1 MFLLLLACTS
11 APSGTGPPS
20 WGLQYASVSPGD
32 DGAWRGHSVWTF
44 YEEGWSQE
52 PSADWHLC
60 SLLQTLEGVPD
71 PAIAGC
77 PDCQD
82 KVRVTVRN
90 LETDC
95 EPDWVEDASFTAPT
109 AMAVGPADPDM
120 ADRAPHPDSMG
131 WYQAF
136 GDEELA
142 FQGHAT
148 SEDAEL
154 GREGPDGWAPEAWYT
169 LWPSFAWSL

>member
-1 MFLLLLACTS
+1 
-11 APSGTGPPS
+11 
-20 WGLQYASVSPGD
+20 
-32 DGAWRGHSVWTF
+32 
-44 YEEGWSQE
+44 
-52 PSADWHLC
+52 
-60 SLLQTLEGVPD
+60 LLQTLEGIPD

-95 EPDWVEDASFTAPT
+95 EPEWVEDASFTAPT